1 MKQGR
6 IVADDLVH
14 LVGWGEH
21 PGRLSYKEKHVAVE
35 VAASHSHIGLNV
47 CIFRPRFGL
56 KLGFNCA
63 RLTEN
68 VDESV
73 RQQVAKFVGCVA
85 LVDGAGSRLH
95 VAEDH
100 GVVVHLAAAL
110 LRCVYDQRGDQNV
123 HI

>member
-1 MKQGR
+1 M
-6 IVADDLVH
+6 
-14 LVGWGEH
+14 
-21 PGRLSYKEKHVAVE
+21 
-35 VAASHSHIGLNV
+35 
-47 CIFRPRFGL
+47 FFGL

-63 RLTEN
+63 QLTEN

-100 GVVVHLAAAL
+100 GVVVHLAAAV
-110 LRCVYDQRGDQNV
+110 LRCVYDQRGDQNAKLKTV
-123 HI
+123 FENSAKLRFVICAFYFVPEFRLVEFKCL